1 MYAESIFWALHRT
14 QPRFQDFGAHRLPTV
29 LDEVRKTPHKGV
41 TQFEEAVNPEEDEMM
56 DEDLV
61 MTQEETP
68 VVDGFSKMPL
78 VNAFQA

>member
-1 MYAESIFWALHRT
+1 
-14 QPRFQDFGAHRLPTV
+14 